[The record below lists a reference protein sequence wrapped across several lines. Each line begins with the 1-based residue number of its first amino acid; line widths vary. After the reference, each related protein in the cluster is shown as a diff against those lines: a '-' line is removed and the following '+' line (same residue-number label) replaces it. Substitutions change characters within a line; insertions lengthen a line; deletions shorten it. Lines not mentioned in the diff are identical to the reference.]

1 MTENPLFTD
10 LWNWQSGRQSQ
21 MLSVWC
27 RLLAFSAFVCIIP
40 PPSPSL
46 IFISHMPQSCI
57 AFLSQLETRD
67 QRYSPLLLPHWH
79 TPSPSF
85 KMQVPLEVFAFK
97 VAPLHLNCHEQVISE
112 VNLAKEWTAGNTQFT
127 PSGENYLCPTGP
139 VAVAHFWHVWSHTQQ
154 SMSKPVKAASPIRGC
169 CCPSFEAVFVLK
181 VAPVSVQCT
190 LFLEWT
196 ICSEQQQTPFFPPTA
211 LEPLATH
218 GVSNNRHLQEGR
230 WSFSVL
236 LESHQQKGDLMSHYG
251 LWAGLRS
258 PDYRLS

>member
-40 PPSPSL
+40 PPSPPL

-196 ICSEQQQTPFFPPTA
+196 ICSEQQQTPFFPP
-211 LEPLATH
+211 LH
-218 GVSNNRHLQEGR
+218 S
-230 WSFSVL
+230 
-236 LESHQQKGDLMSHYG
+236 
-251 LWAGLRS
+251 S
-258 PDYRLS
+258 P

>member
-40 PPSPSL
+40 PPSPPL
-46 IFISHMPQSCI
+46 IFISHMPQPCI

-127 PSGENYLCPTGP
+127 PSGENYLCSTGP

-154 SMSKPVKAASPIRGC
+154 SMSKPVKAASPMLLL
-169 CCPSFEAVFVLK
+169 SFIWGSFCFKSSPCICAVHFVFR
-181 VAPVSVQCT
+181 VDN
-190 LFLEWT
+190 LFRAAAD
-196 ICSEQQQTPFFPPTA
+196 SFFPPTA